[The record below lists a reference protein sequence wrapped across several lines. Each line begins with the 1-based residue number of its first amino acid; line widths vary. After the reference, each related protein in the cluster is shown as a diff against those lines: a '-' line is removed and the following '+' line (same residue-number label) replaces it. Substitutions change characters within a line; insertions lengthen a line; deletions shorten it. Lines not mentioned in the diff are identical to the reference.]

1 MAGFTWTAPPQDVWP
16 PGAAA
21 YAAAIRRAVYMVM
34 QRYQAEIEA
43 WMKTNAEWIDRT
55 GNLRQALHSEVEPAS
70 PAEIIDIISLV
81 IAHGLYYGY
90 YLEGIDPE
98 HNFAPTR
105 LGWKYAI
112 VTAALDE
119 FGPRVWADIQKLLS

>member
-55 GNLRQALHSEVEPAS
+55 GNARQALYAEVSPAS
-70 PAEIIDIISLV
+70 PAEIIGIIALI
-81 IAHGLYYGY
+81 IAHGVEYGA
-90 YLEGIDPE
+90 YLEGYDPR

-105 LGWKYAI
+105 QGWKYAI

-119 FGPRVWADIQKLLS
+119 FGPKIWADVQGVLA